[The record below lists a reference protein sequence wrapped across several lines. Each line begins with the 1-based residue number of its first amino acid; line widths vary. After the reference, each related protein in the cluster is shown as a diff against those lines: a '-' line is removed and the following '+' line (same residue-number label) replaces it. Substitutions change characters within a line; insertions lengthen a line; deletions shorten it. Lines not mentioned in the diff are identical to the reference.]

1 MKKESMNEH
10 VNGREAFNVPNA
22 MAQGMH
28 LSMSGRAPGE
38 KSANTEEL
46 EWVELSDELEECV
59 DDGSL
64 DV

>member
-1 MKKESMNEH
+1 MRKESTNEH
-10 VNGREAFNVPNA
+10 VNGREAFSVPNA

-28 LSMSGRAPGE
+28 LSMTGRAPGE
-38 KSANTEEL
+38 RSANLNAEEGA
-46 EWVELSDELEECV
+46 EQEDELEECV